1 MDDLERLFRWA
12 IYHDYGL
19 TPEQIGQNIRDYTVD
34 TIKSGKTS
42 IVDTLETM
50 DALKYSAVSG
60 CSIDQIKRSHF
71 VISIS
76 KFLTRFQSDIMN
88 SGRKEGI
95 DATVIAAV
103 ITWEFEKNL
112 KGRLSDYAQVI
123 KPGNTSG
130 IGWGS
135 MHGEEAA
142 KRIPGKHSLRE
153 ISCIRM
159 DAKSVIP
166 LVAKFIKDCVDE
178 YYKESGI
185 YIGNDPAVMAFF
197 YNTGISKARE
207 SARKRKNE
215 VPDIPNSSQ
224 VIHLNVT
231 VNPMAKWVKN
241 NLNQF
246 TKFYTAPSVPNGVKA
261 YAVAK

>member
-1 MDDLERLFRWA
+1 MNNLESLFRWA
-12 IYHDYGL
+12 IYHDYG
-19 TPEQIGQNIRDYTVD
+19 TSPEQLAQNMRAYTVD
-34 TIKSGKTS
+34 TIRSAKTS
-42 IVDTLETM
+42 IVDTLETIN
-50 DALKYSAVSG
+50 ASKYSVVTG
-60 CSIDQIKRSHF
+60 CSIDQIKHSHF
-71 VISIS
+71 VLSIS
-76 KFLTRFQSDIMN
+76 EFLARFQSDIIS
-88 SGRKEGI
+88 SGRSEGI
-95 DATVIAAV
+95 DATAIAAV

-112 KGRLSDYAQVI
+112 KGRLSDYFQTIA
-123 KPGNTSG
+123 PGDTSG
-130 IGWGS
+130 VGWGS
-135 MHGEEAA
+135 MHTQEAL
-142 KRIPGKHSLRE
+142 KLSSDKSLRE

-166 LVAKFIKDCVDE
+166 LVAKFIKNCVDE

-185 YIGNDPAVMAFF
+185 YIGNDPVVMAFF

-246 TKFYTAPSVPNGVKA
+246 TKFYTTPSVPNNVKA

>member
-12 IYHDYGL
+12 IYHDYGVS
-19 TPEQIGQNIRDYTVD
+19 PEQLGQQIISYVGDIPRRAKAHTF
-34 TIKSGKTS
+34 
-42 IVDTLETM
+42 
-50 DALKYSAVSG
+50 SAVTG
-60 CSIDQIKRSHF
+60 CSVQQIERSHF
-71 VISIS
+71 ILSIS
-76 KFLTRFQSDIMN
+76 EFLIRFQSDIIN
-88 SGRKEGI
+88 SGRSEGI
-95 DATVIAAV
+95 DATAIAAV

-112 KGRLSDYAQVI
+112 KGRLSDYPQMI
-123 KPGNTSG
+123 KPGKTSG

-142 KRIPGKHSLRE
+142 KLSSGKSLRE

-166 LVAKFIKDCVDE
+166 LVAKFIKNCVDE

-185 YIGNDPAVMAFF
+185 YIGNDAAVMAYF

-207 SARKRKNE
+207 SARKRKSE

-224 VIHLNVT
+224 VIQLNVT

-241 NLNQF
+241 NFNQF
-246 TKFYTAPSVPNGVKA
+246 TKFYTAPNVPSGVKA